1 MIENACYDIPDERDY
16 LYKDVFQK
24 EFLWAENFISKSILD
39 NVEYQNQWL
48 EEITKMMCVF
58 YSTWHGSNEEN
69 FQEWSKTRIINKDL
83 WLEAEKLWR
92 LDITKWASVSDWP
105 RTAKDL
111 GYITGWTL
119 IETIEEAKHSIINK
133 RPIVVWSNKIN
144 WVLWRKYPFVLWGTS
159 WSGHAILIIW
169 YDDDYEEGCFIIKQS
184 YWKDKYYNWKQ
195 YLKYSDFWLLYTWKY
210 SLIDSID
217 PILSYKQTIMDWIN
231 LEMAKVGFE
240 LWLYNW
246 KDNEKPIT
254 REECITVVVRWL
266 EKILKWE
273 LTLEKFNE
281 VVSKYKG

>member
-16 LYKDVFQK
+16 KYKDVFEK

-48 EEITKMMCVF
+48 EEITKMWCVF
-58 YSTWHGSNEEN
+58 YSTWHWSNEEN
-69 FQEWSKTRIINKDL
+69 FQEWSKIRIINKDL
-83 WLEAEKLWR
+83 CIEAEKLWR
-92 LDITKWASVSDWP
+92 LDLIKWASVSDWP

-111 GYITGWTL
+111 LFISGWTL

-144 WVLWRKYPFVLWGTS
+144 WSLWRKSPFVLWWNS
-159 WSGHAILIIW
+159 WSGHAVLIIW
-169 YDDDYEEGCFIIKQS
+169 YDDDYEGWCFIIKQS
-184 YWKDKYYNWKQ
+184 YWKDKYDNWKQ

-231 LEMAKVGFE
+231 LPMAKVGFE

-254 REECITVVVRWL
+254 REECVTVVVRTL
-266 EKILKWE
+266 EKLLKWE
-273 LTLEKFNE
+273 ITLEKFNE
-281 VVSKYKG
+281 IASLYK